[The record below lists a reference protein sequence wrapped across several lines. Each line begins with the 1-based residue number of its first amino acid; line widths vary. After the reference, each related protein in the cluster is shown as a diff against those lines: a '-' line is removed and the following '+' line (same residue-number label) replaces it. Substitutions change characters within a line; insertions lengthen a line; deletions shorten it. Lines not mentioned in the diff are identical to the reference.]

1 MIQIKEISVG
11 FNLTANNVS
20 FQVLTFDLSPK
31 EFNLV
36 AKFYFDNNEVAN
48 VPFQLPIQA
57 YDNWKVDSTLE
68 NKCLVALNLE
78 KA

>member
-1 MIQIKEISVG
+1 MIKIKEISVG

-36 AKFYFDNNEVAN
+36 AKFYCDNNEVVN
-48 VPFQLPIQA
+48 VPFQLPIED
-57 YDNWKVDSTLE
+57 YNNWKSDSGLE

-78 KA
+78 KV

>member
-1 MIQIKEISVG
+1 MISIKEISVG
-11 FNLTANNVS
+11 FNLTANMVS
-20 FQVLTFDLSPK
+20 FQILTFDLSPK

-36 AKFYFDNNEVAN
+36 AKFYNDNVEISN
-48 VPFQLPIQA
+48 VPFQLPIED
-57 YDNWKVDSTLE
+57 YTNWKSDSGLE

>member
-1 MIQIKEISVG
+1 MIRIKEISVG
-11 FNLTANNVS
+11 FNLTANMVS

-31 EFNLV
+31 EFKLV

-48 VPFQLPIQA
+48 VPFQLNITD
-57 YDNWKVDSTLE
+57 YVNWKGDSALE
-68 NKCLVALNLE
+68 NKCILALNLE